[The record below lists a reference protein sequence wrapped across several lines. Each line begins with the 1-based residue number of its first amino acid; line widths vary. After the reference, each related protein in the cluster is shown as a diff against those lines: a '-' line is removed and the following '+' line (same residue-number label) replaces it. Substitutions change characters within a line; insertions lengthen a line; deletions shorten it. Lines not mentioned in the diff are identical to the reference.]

1 MTHPFVARLLAL
13 MLLVLPASTLAQ
25 TSGSIAGEVKDTTG
39 AVLPGVTIEVASPAL
54 IEKVRTAVADGSGK
68 YKITDLRPGTY
79 SVTFTLA
86 GFSTVKRD
94 GIDLNAGFTAT
105 VNGEM
110 KVGSMEE
117 TIVVSGQ
124 APVVDTQNVR
134 DARVLTRDII
144 DTIPTAKSIS
154 NLAALVP
161 GMSVLGA
168 TTPGQD
174 VGGTSGEGFQGLQI
188 HGGRRNDQQTL
199 LDGMSVAMVQ
209 AFAGSITATSLGD
222 QTIEQ
227 TILEISGHS
236 AEWETGG
243 VVANMLP
250 RQGGNTF
257 RGGFFA
263 NFANEHTQS
272 NNYDDKL
279 KARGVTSP
287 LPIKQLQDVNP
298 SFGGPIAKDKLWFF
312 TAYRDWRVAN
322 YTNQATRA
330 PNLNRTG
337 FTYVPDLS
345 VRPFQDQVTKDF
357 VARATWQMTPKQKI
371 AATFDWNDKMEY
383 RTIAGNI
390 SEEANYIQNF
400 HSNIVQ
406 VTYSAPMTNRLLV
419 EGGVSLTDVYHPI
432 TPRPGQI
439 GPAATETTTGQR
451 IRAVVFGNVIS
462 PQVYRDEDQRNDVY
476 RGAVSYVTGSHAF
489 KFGFQEQN
497 AFLSPYYTAPADY
510 ELNLVRGVPNSVVFL
525 PTPYRL
531 TNYAYKTS
539 AFAQDQWR
547 IDRLTLNLGVRW
559 DRLKTRYPDY
569 DITATNL
576 LPARSFPGADVLK
589 WNDFSPRLGAS
600 YDVFGNGKTAV
611 KASMSRYVLQET
623 MDLTRVVDPTTASA
637 GTLTRTFN
645 DANGDFI
652 PQGDPLNP
660 AANGELGPSP
670 NQNFGRLVLTTT
682 YDPKWTQGTGVRT
695 YNWEF
700 STGIQ
705 HELAPQVSANFAYYR
720 RHFGNF
726 TVTDNTRV
734 SAADYDSFCITAPT
748 DARLGDQSGKQICG
762 FRDLNPSRLGQL
774 QNLGTLANDYG
785 KQIEQWQGIDLA
797 INARLK
803 NGTTLQGG
811 FSTGRT
817 LTDNCEIFAKVPEA
831 GTVGATNAL
840 GGPYCRQNQPYLSQI
855 KLLGTYKLPYDI
867 TLSATYQSLPGLP
880 VSATAVANN
889 AQISPTL
896 GRNLSAG
903 ATATASIA
911 LLQPNSVFGDRINQ
925 LDMRVTRVIKL
936 GGLRTLRAMVDL
948 YNLTN
953 RNTVTAWNNNYGTLA
968 GGGATWLQPTGILP
982 ARMLKF
988 AVQLDF

>member
-1 MTHPFVARLLAL
+1 MKRLFVRLLAL
-13 MLLVLPASTLAQ
+13 AVLALPALASAQ
-25 TSGSIAGEVKDTTG
+25 TSGAIAGEVKDATG
-39 AVLPGVTIEVASPAL
+39 GVLPGVTVEIASPAL
-54 IEKVRTAVADGSGK
+54 IEKVRTAVADGAGK
-68 YKITDLRPGTY
+68 YKVTDLRPGTY

-86 GFSTVKRD
+86 GFSTVKRE

-105 VNGEM
+105 INADM

-134 DARVLTRDII
+134 EARVLTREII

-227 TILEISGHS
+227 TILETSGHS

-250 RQGGNTF
+250 KQGGNAL

-279 KARGVTSP
+279 KAKGLTSR
-287 LPIKQLQDVNP
+287 LPIKQLQDINP
-298 SFGGPIAKDKLWFF
+298 SLGGPLKKDKLWFF

-322 YTNQATRA
+322 YTSQSTRA
-330 PNLNRTG
+330 PNLNPTG

-345 VRPFQDQVTKDF
+345 VRPFQDQVTKDA
-357 VARATWQMTPKQKI
+357 VGRATWQVTPKQKL
-371 AATFDWNDKMEY
+371 AVMFDWNDKMEY
-383 RTIAGNI
+383 RTIAGNVA
-390 SEEANYIQNF
+390 EEANYIQNF
-400 HSNIVQ
+400 HSNITQ
-406 VTYSAPMTNRLLV
+406 VTYSAPMTNRILV
-419 EGGVSLTDVYHPI
+419 EGGLSLTDVHHTI
-432 TPRPGQI
+432 VPRPGAI
-439 GPAATETTTGQR
+439 GPSALETTTGQR
-451 IRAVVFGNVIS
+451 IRGVTFGSPVS

-476 RGAVSYVTGSHAF
+476 RGAVSYVTGSHAI

-510 ELNLVRGVPNSVVFL
+510 EVNLVRGVPNQVIYL

-539 AFAQDQWR
+539 AFGQDQWR
-547 IDRLTLNLGVRW
+547 VSRLTMNLGVRW
-559 DRLKTRYPDY
+559 DRLRTRYPDY
-569 DITATNL
+569 NIASTNL
-576 LPARSFPGADVLK
+576 LPARSFPGADVFK

-611 KASMSRYVLQET
+611 KASFSRYVVAET
-623 MDLTRVVDPTTASA
+623 MDLTRTVDPTTASA

-645 DANGDFI
+645 DLNGDFV

-670 NQNFGRLVLTTT
+670 NQNFGKLVLTTT
-682 YDPKWTQGTGVRT
+682 YDPKWTQGSGVRT

-705 HELAPQVSANFAYYR
+705 HELRSQMSLNLAYYR
-720 RHFGNF
+720 RYFGNF

-734 SAADYDSFCITAPT
+734 SASDYDPFCVTAPS
-748 DARLGDQSGKQICG
+748 DSRLGSQSGKQICG
-762 FRDLNPSRLGQL
+762 FLDLNPSKLGQL

-817 LTDNCEIFAKVPEA
+817 LTDNCAIFAKIPEA
-831 GTVGATNAL
+831 GTTGLANSL

-867 TLSATYQSLPGLP
+867 ILSATYQSLPGQP

-911 LLQPNSVFGDRINQ
+911 LIAPNSMFGDRINQ
-925 LDMRVTRVIKL
+925 IDMRVTHVFKFR
-936 GGLRTLRAMVDL
+936 GSRTLRAMLDL

-953 RNTVTAWNNNYGTLA
+953 GNTVTAWNNAYGTLA
-968 GGGATWLQPTGILP
+968 GGGTTWLQATGILP
-982 ARMLKF
+982 ARLMKF
-988 AVQLDF
+988 GVQLDF